1 MSMFMRFLQDESGAT
16 AIEYALIAG
25 SIFLV
30 IVTAVASVGSVLKAT
45 FNNVSAGLASN

>member
-1 MSMFMRFLQDESGAT
+1 MSMFLRFLQDERGAT

-30 IVTAVASVGSVLKAT
+30 IVVASIGSSLSPIFTSVA
-45 FNNVSAGLASN
+45 AGIGSN

>member
-16 AIEYALIAG
+16 TIEYALIAG